1 MEFTTIV
8 WYFSVPA
15 FPLNSSIDIA
25 SPILS
30 DELLS
35 VPSILYT
42 VWVETLALSDA
53 SAIVIALRERMSNE
67 LGQPFLIKNSIRL

>member
-1 MEFTTIV
+1 MGFTTIV

-53 SAIVIALRERMSNE
+53 SAIVIALRKEWAMNLVS
-67 LGQPFLIKNSIRL
+67 LS